1 MTILGKRRGGSS
13 VDTTAP
19 GPSGAPAEPGGAP
32 RPVQRP
38 LAAAAGPSD
47 KAEAAATSAPAPP
60 PRTRTRTR
68 TRQEQWE
75 RRLFSSV
82 LTLAFLVL
90 VAAIALA
97 FTFGTEQSGLPS
109 ATTTASAHAGQAAGP
124 VPRPAHP
131 PRARR
136 VTRRAASSASLPEL
150 GGTAPVVTSLSPSK
164 GGPGQAVTVSGA
176 HFMSADGQI
185 VADVA
190 GVAAA
195 TDCPVQTSCT
205 VVVPTLPGA
214 PRSVR
219 LTISSE
225 AGTSSGVTF
234 AYR

>member
-1 MTILGKRRGGSS
+1 MTILGKIRTGGSS
-13 VDTTAP
+13 VETDAP
-19 GPSGAPAEPGGAP
+19 GPPGAPGEPGRAP
-32 RPVQRP
+32 LPVQRP
-38 LAAAAGPSD
+38 VAAAAGPSHG
-47 KAEAAATSAPAPP
+47 AEAGAASAAAAPLP
-60 PRTRTRTR
+60 R

-75 RRLFSSV
+75 RRLFASV

-90 VAAIALA
+90 LAGIALA
-97 FTFGTEQSGLPS
+97 FTLGTEQSGVP
-109 ATTTASAHAGQAAGP
+109 AAPTTASAHSGQAASP
-124 VPRPAHP
+124 VPGRAHR

-136 VTRRAASSASLPEL
+136 VTRRAASSASLPDL
-150 GGTAPVVTSLSPSK
+150 GGTTPVVTSLSPSK

-185 VADVA
+185 VAEFA

-219 LTISSE
+219 LTITSE
-225 AGTSSGVTF
+225 AGTSSGVAFT
-234 AYR
+234 YR